1 MSAKRFFLGSWCI
14 LLGMFL
20 FPSAPILAQP
30 PQDPIRIKNIPALI
44 DYVKSSNQYNRKQA
58 LLKLQVLGSEAKSVV
73 PTLAETLSDPDEDIR
88 ALAFDALRS
97 MEADAAP
104 ALPTLIKII
113 EGNVADDRRHA
124 IEVLSKMGPA
134 AKAALP
140 ALRKAAQDEDF
151 MVSDDAKEVLEL
163 LGEKTDHDSLDVVGD
178 STDPT
183 SKTESGK
190 PSAESNSRSK
200 PQASVIPPEHK
211 DLNSAL
217 SAKMD
222 KTKDGWIAMH
232 HGDQVAAIK
241 IFDEALQL
249 TPHTADT
256 SVAYAGRGMC
266 HVISRDFV
274 KAEEDFN
281 KALALIPLQHYWTI
295 KSPNMEALVNI
306 VYNGLLISHLNED
319 KLVAAISDQRAMA
332 KYNPGKSIET
342 HNFCG
347 TLYGILGRF
356 SEGIKE
362 FDAVLKK
369 DPHNEAALK
378 SKELFKESLLSETL
392 ASETKKVLR
401 NVLEER
407 IAAGNANLTAGKL
420 SAFTHRE
427 EAEAKH
433 QKDSGLHT
441 EAGASHKPPHQK

>member
-1 MSAKRFFLGSWCI
+1 MFSKRYLISIQCI
-14 LLGMFL
+14 LLGLFL
-20 FPSAPILAQP
+20 CSSAPSSAQP

-44 DYVKSSNQYNRKQA
+44 EYVKSGNQHDRKQA
-58 LLKLQVLGSEAKSVV
+58 LLKLQVMGSEAKSAV
-73 PTLAETLSDPDEDIR
+73 PTLVETLSDPDEDIR

-113 EGNVADDRRHA
+113 EGTVTDDRRHA

-140 ALRKAAQDEDF
+140 TLRLAAQDEDF
-151 MVSDDAKEVLEL
+151 LVSDDAKEVLEL
-163 LGEKTDHDSLDVVGD
+163 LGEKTDHDSLEVAGFSADN
-178 STDPT
+178 S
-183 SKTESGK
+183 SRSNIESA
-190 PSAESNSRSK
+190 SAEPKSRRK
-200 PQASVIPPEHK
+200 PQLTEVPSEHK

-222 KTKDGWIAMH
+222 KTKAGWMAMH
-232 HGDQVAAIK
+232 HGDQIAAIK
-241 IFDEALQL
+241 IFDEALQA
-249 TPHTADT
+249 TPHTADI
-256 SVAYAGRGMC
+256 SVAYAGLGMC

-281 KALALIPLQHYWTI
+281 KALSLIPLQHYWTI

-306 VYNGLLISHLNED
+306 VYNGLLISHLNEN
-319 KLVAAISDQRAMA
+319 KLTAAINDQRAMA
-332 KYNPGKSIET
+332 KYNPSKAIET
-342 HNFCG
+342 HIFCG

-369 DPHNEAALK
+369 DPHNETALK

-392 ASETKKVLR
+392 ATETKKVLR
-401 NVLEER
+401 NMMDER
-407 IAAGNANLTAGKL
+407 ITAGNANLTADKL
-420 SAFTHRE
+420 SAFTDRE
-427 EAEAKH
+427 EAETKTQRDH
-433 QKDSGLHT
+433 GGHT
-441 EAGASHKPPHQK
+441 ESGASHKLPQQK